1 MFLLKNPFLGFQCT
15 KRSTF
20 SFVSLKSSQPK
31 KASLWH
37 VLHDVRANA
46 IQAGTLLLAG
56 PSEYLAD
63 LFAPLAGPLEPK
75 DLWRKD
81 LPEPSVVEIK
91 EFSHSTRPVL
101 AIHCLS
107 STELG
112 AARGSMPIL
121 YVEAPSSGLW
131 EARVAVAL
139 TSSEISAGFTL
150 VDRDGMMPDLL
161 FGLDTFSSRGWTGG
175 SGGLVALRYA
185 AQVGLTGPEA
195 SEDLTALGGADWV
208 TLKLVRTGT
217 GRYDLFYMLSNS
229 WLAPDD
235 VRNSDA
241 GVRPRVYVKTVGVPS
256 EQLFTETEWRPLA
269 RQLTTAANGRRI
281 GLYTMTGNSG
291 TAKFKDFLVRDLF
304 PQSVASF
311 HLDDVSVRESLDSA
325 GTPVTGS
332 VSAVVGRDGYSQGA
346 LLFTDGT
353 QLNLPIDPL
362 ELDTYTND
370 SLHEF
375 TISLW
380 VKPYSS
386 SAGGL
391 LGRRLAQH
399 LPELHISPSIF
410 MSSSGLEWSMLD
422 ETGQN
427 YTQSFETPH
436 TRPYASTSLSS
447 VSLAPVLEVNEWTH
461 LAFVKEADTVV
472 FYQNGQRWGFAAL
485 APDLPFSDSS
495 GVFLLNYLQEMPYH
509 GALDDVRF
517 FDIGLADFAVEHLF
531 SNANVDTLRG
541 KTQRCIAGT
550 LCSLVGV
557 TGPQLADQNHYAVL
571 AQCGRL
577 PALDGLADGAI
588 SDASGAGT
596 VHWGSLSGTML
607 TAPGGKYQIC
617 WCAVGGTGCTAPSEF
632 RVLVGTLVVV
642 GPYTQERTCVLGQ
655 VASFEILGME
665 LDAGDQ
671 VQILETC
678 GVPSD
683 ILNSVPNRL
692 PLNGTADL
700 QPSSC
705 FGHIGLGV
713 VETTALHAHGSGLTG
728 KTQDECCSL
737 CERSLYGDCVA
748 WVHRPSDLTC
758 FLYRTVGSVERQEDR
773 VCGFSNI
780 DWQPSSPV
788 LLATTLTGNRPG
800 ANSSGPFRLY
810 VCRSNLECHFG
821 TALSLSNLESYYQ
834 SFQVITT
841 WPADWEWNAVKIFSD
856 TADRWFLES
865 LVVTAHGISWNF
877 TYSGWLESGSEVYL
891 MRDVTTSHLF
901 GSSWGAEAPS
911 MAPGG
916 RYRLCWCRPNSSS
929 WSSSN
934 FDTCLDASDFQ
945 ADAGVLTFQ
954 GPSPLEQHLTC
965 LSGQACPLLG
975 LTGTALAE
983 GDKIMVLNT
992 CGQIWDGISMSHPS
1006 LVPRVTGS
1014 CRSSLHCLRDIPCDD
1029 DQHSLYERPSVACG
1043 ISDPA
1048 VNGGA
1053 DYTWGGVSS
1062 SQPFS
1067 APGGIYKI
1075 CWCAFGQTCSM
1086 FEHFKVE
1093 LGELSLA
1100 GPSLM
1105 DQHRTCVAGQACVVS
1120 NIQGYRLENGDK
1132 IMILDECGQVA
1143 GQLCP
1148 QDAAN
1153 GSLGCLT
1160 VTDRW
1165 PGSTAGGPIG
1175 LSEPAISSAHPCG
1188 SSMTWSPFHPSS
1200 SCYAVFTSPLT
1211 WADAEAACDVIYGGH
1226 LASISSQED
1235 VDFLVQW
1242 IMDTGET
1249 YWIGLSD
1256 QATEGTFVY
1265 SDGSSFAFSNWGTL
1279 QPALTLSNTEDCVY
1293 LDSDGFFFDDACTG
1307 TRKYLCERA
1316 GAFTGAM
1323 PGDEFRFGGYQT
1335 PRESLIP
1342 PSSAGGQYRLCWCAS
1357 GQGAQCSQAEDFRMD
1372 FGVLTLL
1379 GPAPL
1384 FQHKTCVAGQVCEL
1398 KPLQGTDLQDGDLV
1412 HILETCGYYVNA
1424 SQFSHFDSSSDSGL
1438 HLPRFPSNNGVQSL
1452 SQGAT
1457 SGGSTV
1463 SWGTT
1468 TITAAGGRYR
1478 LCWCAAGYSCSAV
1491 PEFRVDFGRSPTA
1504 ERSNVPLRKYFQVP
1518 YNVLDLKVRGHR
1530 VL

>member
-472 FYQNGQRWGFAAL
+472 FYRNGQRWGFAAL

-748 WVHRPSDLTC
+748 WVHRTSDLTC

-1075 CWCAFGQTCSM
+1075 C
-1086 FEHFKVE
+1086 
-1093 LGELSLA
+1093 
-1100 GPSLM
+1100 
-1105 DQHRTCVAGQACVVS
+1105 
-1120 NIQGYRLENGDK
+1120 
-1132 IMILDECGQVA
+1132 
-1143 GQLCP
+1143 
-1148 QDAAN
+1148 
-1153 GSLGCLT
+1153 
-1160 VTDRW
+1160 
-1165 PGSTAGGPIG
+1165 
-1175 LSEPAISSAHPCG
+1175 
-1188 SSMTWSPFHPSS
+1188 
-1200 SCYAVFTSPLT
+1200 
-1211 WADAEAACDVIYGGH
+1211 
-1226 LASISSQED
+1226 
-1235 VDFLVQW
+1235 
-1242 IMDTGET
+1242 
-1249 YWIGLSD
+1249 
-1256 QATEGTFVY
+1256 
-1265 SDGSSFAFSNWGTL
+1265 
-1279 QPALTLSNTEDCVY
+1279 
-1293 LDSDGFFFDDACTG
+1293 
-1307 TRKYLCERA
+1307 
-1316 GAFTGAM
+1316 
-1323 PGDEFRFGGYQT
+1323 
-1335 PRESLIP
+1335 
-1342 PSSAGGQYRLCWCAS
+1342 
-1357 GQGAQCSQAEDFRMD
+1357 
-1372 FGVLTLL
+1372 
-1379 GPAPL
+1379 
-1384 FQHKTCVAGQVCEL
+1384 
-1398 KPLQGTDLQDGDLV
+1398 
-1412 HILETCGYYVNA
+1412 
-1424 SQFSHFDSSSDSGL
+1424 
-1438 HLPRFPSNNGVQSL
+1438 
-1452 SQGAT
+1452 
-1457 SGGSTV
+1457 
-1463 SWGTT
+1463 
-1468 TITAAGGRYR
+1468 
-1478 LCWCAAGYSCSAV
+1478 
-1491 PEFRVDFGRSPTA
+1491 
-1504 ERSNVPLRKYFQVP
+1504 
-1518 YNVLDLKVRGHR
+1518 
-1530 VL
+1530 